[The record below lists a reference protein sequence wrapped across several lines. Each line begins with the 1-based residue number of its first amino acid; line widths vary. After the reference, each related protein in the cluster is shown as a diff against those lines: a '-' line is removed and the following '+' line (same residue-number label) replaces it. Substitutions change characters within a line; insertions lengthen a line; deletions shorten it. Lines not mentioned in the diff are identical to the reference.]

1 METKSLMLD
10 VSASAGKVSA
20 EYILPDNVTHIITLA
35 HGAGAGMNHSFM
47 VALAK
52 KLAEHSLCRD
62 RLLQSTEACCH

>member
-20 EYILPDNVTHIITLA
+20 EYIVPENATHIVTLA

-52 KLAEHSLCRD
+52 NLAELGVSSMRFNFPF
-62 RLLQSTEACCH
+62 T